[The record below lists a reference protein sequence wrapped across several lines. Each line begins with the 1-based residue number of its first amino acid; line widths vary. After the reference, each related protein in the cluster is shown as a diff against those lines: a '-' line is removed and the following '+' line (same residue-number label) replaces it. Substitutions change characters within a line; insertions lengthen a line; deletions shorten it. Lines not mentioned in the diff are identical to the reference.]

1 MTTLVVS
8 ATAAEAAHVP
18 TGLEV
23 VVTGIGKTAAAAV
36 TTEALLRRVVD
47 DVMVVNIGTVG
58 ALRAGLRG
66 LVLPS
71 TVINHDINGD
81 AIRALGYDPLDVL
94 AVDGGDGTVL
104 ASGDVF
110 VTDVA
115 LRARLASIAHVVDME
130 GYGVVCTCPAARGG
144 GAPRQARVRRRRR
157 FGERLAVACGQRRRE
172 RSAVGSPNT
181 PTDDDRPR
189 RQRPSSAQS
198 VRSDPSSAKAR
209 YGWYRTSQGWPSGS
223 AK

>member
-8 ATAAEAAHVP
+8 ATEAEAAHVP
-18 TGLEV
+18 AGLEV
-23 VVTGIGKTAAAAV
+23 VVTGIGKTAAAAL
-36 TTEALLRRVVD
+36 TTDALLRRVGD
-47 DVMVVNIGTVG
+47 DVTVVNIGTVG
-58 ALRAGLRG
+58 ALRVGLRG

-81 AIRALGYDPLDVL
+81 AIRALGYDPLAVL

-130 GYGVVCTCPAARGG
+130 GYGVVYACRRLGAA
-144 GAPRQARVRRRRR
+144 VR
-157 FGERLAVACGQRRRE
+157 LVKHVSDDADD
-172 RSAVGSPNT
+172 SA
-181 PTDDDRPR
+181 TD
-189 RQRPSSAQS
+189 
-198 VRSDPSSAKAR
+198 
-209 YGWYRTSQGWPSGS
+209 WPSRVDAS
-223 AK
+223 ARALGGWLAEHAG